1 MIYPAYT
8 AELLDALRGVGA
20 EEQIEALVARS
31 PAAHVDMSEPL
42 FDVLDLITALHKVG
56 AGEQAAVLA
65 KRATAAADPDDLVS
79 TSALLTAL
87 HDAGGDQLVPDRL
100 INGLAAR
107 ADVTDAHEVAML
119 LESLATI
126 GADAEVSALLARDP
140 AANADLTSA
149 SNVAYLLNMLKEI
162 GANTQAAALL
172 ARDPLAHVGQGEAAA
187 ALLELLPVLQGQAV
201 DTTIAALIERL
212 PAEGAFT
219 AFLRHSERAED
230 YRFGRRHDGRLSPG
244 TGTTWS
250 KQSFGKRA
258 GRPGSGSRT
267 APSAPGSA
275 HRLPGRLAAA
285 LVVSVVECGAGAVEG
300 AGYEVAVDLV
310 GAVADWP
317 RQGPLGLAVETEDV
331 HLRNVVTAHQRT
343 PVDLFARGVEHARD
357 VPEPAKP
364 IRHDASPHPEADR
377 FRG

>member
-230 YRFGRRHDGRLSPG
+230 YRFGRRHDGRP
-244 TGTTWS
+244 
-250 KQSFGKRA
+250 
-258 GRPGSGSRT
+258 
-267 APSAPGSA
+267 
-275 HRLPGRLAAA
+275 
-285 LVVSVVECGAGAVEG
+285 AVPWDWD
-300 AGYEVAVDLV
+300 DL
-310 GAVADWP
+310 
-317 RQGPLGLAVETEDV
+317 E
-331 HLRNVVTAHQRT
+331 
-343 PVDLFARGVEHARD
+343 
-357 VPEPAKP
+357 
-364 IRHDASPHPEADR
+364 
-377 FRG
+377 